1 MVNDCSIDI
10 CMYKGDNL
18 QYVSTL
24 EKLLWFCFE
33 LNVPLK
39 SRSCRPRFIA
49 SSERLQKQRIEPVTL
64 RLQGQY
70 AQRKSI

>member
-24 EKLLWFCFE
+24 EKFLWFCFE

-39 SRSCRPRFIA
+39 SRSCRRD
-49 SSERLQKQRIEPVTL
+49 LDL
-64 RLQGQY
+64 
-70 AQRKSI
+70 